1 MSARSS
7 SAPGTFGRAQAICSA
22 EMSTPTTENDSA
34 SRSVDGTPAPHPRS
48 SRVPPGGMRPA
59 NSSTNRARGSPST
72 RAPHSAKR
80 SAIRSYPARTAAA
93 GSSGGCE
100 DDLLVELARPPT
112 GAAVHVAQPLLTDAQ
127 PGAGEDRSEEVT
139 RVVDD
144 QHHRGARGEEPA
156 RIREYRGH
164 VPDVRIDR

>member
-34 SRSVDGTPAPHPRS
+34 SRRVDGTPAPHPRS
-48 SRVPPGGMRPA
+48 STLPPSGTRPA
-59 NSSTNRARGSPST
+59 NSSTNRSRGSPST

-80 SAIRSYPARTAAA
+80 SAIRSYPARTIAA

-100 DDLLVELARPPT
+100 DDLLVELARPPA
-112 GAAVHVAQPLLTDAQ
+112 GAPVHVAQPLLADAQ
-127 PGAGEDRSEEVT
+127 AGAGEDRPEELA

-144 QHHRGARGEEPA
+144 EHHRSARGEEPA
-156 RIREYRGH
+156 RVRE
-164 VPDVRIDR
+164 